1 VSEKAAVDFHLG
13 SETYPVAC
21 HTCEAKFDLLSAG
34 WCACDKTP
42 RSLICPH
49 CSHCFCSAGARYKE
63 RLWNDAPKPLR
74 ESTSR
79 FRLGDGEA
87 ASTMVPGSGAT
98 PRVLVVDDEEDMRS
112 LVACYVE
119 QMGYVVTSVG
129 RPSEA
134 LALLEATM
142 FEVVITDALMPGM
155 DGRELCQ
162 KIKSTYGSRIKLI
175 VMTSLYT
182 ANRYKSEARARF
194 GVDEY
199 LAKPLQFSVLK
210 AAFDRVAPIGPSQRN

>member
-1 VSEKAAVDFHLG
+1 MAVDFQLV
-13 SETYPVAC
+13 SETYVIAC
-21 HTCEAKFDLLSAG
+21 HTCEAKFDLLAVK
-34 WCACDKTP
+34 WCVCDKTP
-42 RSLICPH
+42 RSLVCPH
-49 CSHCFCSAGARYKE
+49 CAHCFCAAGARYKE
-63 RLWNDAPKPLR
+63 RVWTDAPKTLR

-87 ASTMVPGSGAT
+87 ESAVLPGSSGT

-119 QMGYVVTSVG
+119 QMGYVVTAVS
-129 RPSEA
+129 RPAEA
-134 LALLEATM
+134 LELLETTS

-155 DGRELCQ
+155 DGRELCR

-182 ANRYKSEARARF
+182 ANRYKSEARTRF

-210 AAFDRVAPIGPSQRN
+210 AAFDRVAPIHSHAD

>member
-1 VSEKAAVDFHLG
+1 MPDIDALVN
-13 SETYPVAC
+13 ETYVVAC
-21 HTCEAKFDLLSAG
+21 HSCEEKSDLLRAR
-34 WCACDKTP
+34 WCGCDRRP
-42 RSLICPH
+42 RSLICPY
-49 CSHCFCSAGARYKE
+49 CSRCFCHAGARYKAAV
-63 RLWNDAPKPLR
+63 WNDAPKRLR

-87 ASTMVPGSGAT
+87 ASSLVSASGKT
-98 PRVLVVDDEEDMRS
+98 PRVLVVDDEEDFRS
-112 LVACYVE
+112 LVACFVE
-119 QMGYVVTSVG
+119 QMGYVVTAVSS
-129 RPSEA
+129 PAAA
-134 LALLEATM
+134 LTLLETTS

-162 KIKSTYGSRIKLI
+162 KIRSSYGSRIKLI

-182 ANRYKSEARARF
+182 GNRYKTEAHARF

-210 AAFDRVAPIGPSQRN
+210 AAFDRVAPIATGPR